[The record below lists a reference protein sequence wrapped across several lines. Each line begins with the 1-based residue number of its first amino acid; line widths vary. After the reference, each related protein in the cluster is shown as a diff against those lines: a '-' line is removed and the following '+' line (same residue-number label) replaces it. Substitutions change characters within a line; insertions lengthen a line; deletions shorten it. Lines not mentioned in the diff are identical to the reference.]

1 MWEPAFFTVYKD
13 LLIHKPFKISE
24 HRNGLIER
32 ISKKMAHLLNKVN
45 RRSI

>member
-24 HRNGLIER
+24 HRNGLIIER
-32 ISKKMAHLLNKVN
+32 ISKKMALNKVN